1 MRKESLIPYDPKTNK
16 WINTTRKLNKERK
29 WREKDASKKS
39 TKELLKD
46 AWRLY
51 YEHKR
56 KEKNKT

>member
-1 MRKESLIPYDPKTNK
+1 V
-16 WINTTRKLNKERK
+16 NTTRKLNKERK
-29 WREKDASKKS
+29 WREKDASKMS